1 MTRMA
6 FMNETPPQRGEVW
19 RMAFAY
25 EDNPDVFKIRPVVI
39 ADIDVKNGRVCV
51 MAIQVTSHAPRPNY
65 PGEVVIQDWKSAGLV
80 KPSVARCTKRATVS
94 IGSFRNSRKYG
105 KLSFRDASAV
115 DRALTELG
123 VF

>member
-1 MTRMA
+1 MS
-6 FMNETPPQRGEVW
+6 ETTPQIGEIW

-25 EDNPDVFKIRPVVI
+25 EDNPALLKIRPVVI

-51 MAIQVTSHAPRPNY
+51 MAVQVTSHAPRPNY

-80 KPSVARCTKRATVS
+80 KPSVARCSKRAAVTME
-94 IGSFRNSRKYG
+94 SFRNSRKYG
-105 KLSFRDASAV
+105 KLSFRDAAAV